1 MQTFLPALTPA
12 RGVRRQEL
20 KAVKI
25 AHLVCFR
32 IGKETFGVDIFSVR
46 EIVRVQEITKVP
58 GAPNFVMGVI
68 NLRGR
73 IISVVD
79 LGRQLGQPPTEIGRN
94 SRILVIQLDG
104 VTLGFLVDAATAV
117 MKVPG
122 EAIEPP
128 PEMMGDI
135 RADYLDGVAK
145 LEGRL
150 VILLNL
156 KKVLTTPQAVAA
168 AAEAT
173 SEEPVG
179 AGRNG

>member
-1 MQTFLPALTPA
+1 MKP
-12 RGVRRQEL
+12 
-20 KAVKI
+20 

-58 GAPNFVMGVI
+58 GAPEFVMGVI

-73 IISVVD
+73 IISVID
-79 LGRQLGQPPTEIGRN
+79 LGLQLGQTPTQIGRN

-135 RADYLDGVAK
+135 KAEYLDGVAK

-150 VILLNL
+150 ALLLNL
-156 KKVLTTPQAVAA
+156 KKVLTAPQAAAA
-168 AAEAT
+168 AAEVPTA
-173 SEEPVG
+173 EPVVAEG
-179 AGRNG
+179 N

>member
-1 MQTFLPALTPA
+1 
-12 RGVRRQEL
+12 
-20 KAVKI
+20 VKP

-58 GAPNFVMGVI
+58 GAPEFVMGVI

-79 LGRQLGQPPTEIGRN
+79 LGLQLGQPPTQVGRN

-117 MKVPG
+117 MKVAG

-135 RADYLDGVAK
+135 KAEYLDGVAK

-150 VILLNL
+150 AMLLNL
-156 KKVLTTPQAVAA
+156 KKVLTAPQAVAA
-168 AAEAT
+168 AEVPTA
-173 SEEPVG
+173 EPVG
-179 AGRNG
+179 AEGN

>member
-1 MQTFLPALTPA
+1 MKP
-12 RGVRRQEL
+12 
-20 KAVKI
+20 

-46 EIVRVQEITKVP
+46 EIVRVQEITRVP
-58 GAPNFVMGVI
+58 GAPECVMGVI

-73 IISVVD
+73 IISVID
-79 LGRQLGQPPTEIGRN
+79 LGLQLGQTPTQIGRN
-94 SRILVIQLDG
+94 SRILVIQLDS

-135 RADYLDGVAK
+135 EAEYLDGVAK

-150 VILLNL
+150 ALLLNL
-156 KKVLTTPQAVAA
+156 KKVLTAPQAAAA
-168 AAEAT
+168 AAEVPTA
-173 SEEPVG
+173 EPVS
-179 AGRNG
+179 AERN